1 MLDFEFNVTVDSCV
15 NNNFY
20 VVGFH
25 SLAQF
30 TKLSI
35 FMALIP
41 ESTSISISSDP
52 LVLMFSDVFLKNG
65 NDMRLKYLL
74 MVLVFTQSYLSSPS
88 LGRICTKVKA

>member
-1 MLDFEFNVTVDSCV
+1 MPDFEFNATVDSCA

-20 VVGFH
+20 VVRFH

-52 LVLMFSDVFLKNG
+52 LALIFSDVFLKNG
-65 NDMRLKYLL
+65 NDMRLK
-74 MVLVFTQSYLSSPS
+74 
-88 LGRICTKVKA
+88 